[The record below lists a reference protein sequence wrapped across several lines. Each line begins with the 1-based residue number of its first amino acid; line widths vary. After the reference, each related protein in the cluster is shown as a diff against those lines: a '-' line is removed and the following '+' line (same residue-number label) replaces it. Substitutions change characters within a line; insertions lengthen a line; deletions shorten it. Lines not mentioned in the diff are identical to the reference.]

1 VSHRGEDNCSSF
13 DYDEFGTV
21 EQCFEDRLTIKP
33 QRPGLPLDVVLFDK
47 HGTFIGPVAA
57 ISDSFTDPRYVVH
70 VDGDLVFTSKC
81 IRVKTGDSVYYYN
94 CDRLSAETDVLLDE
108 LTLVEKKR
116 VMRDQKKRGKAR
128 INNQIMERVIDNLRD
143 MRIDDKQREEDE
155 HMEEEQKSTSK
166 NTKSIASIV
175 LKSYCNRKAIRDRL
189 EKQKARRY
197 RKSKA
202 RILGDLS
209 ELREEKQQSK
219 VRGGEQIED
228 EIELGKRNRPSKQ
241 LGLDS
246 LKNQST
252 DYSKNSWETDRNNS
266 SSVDKNP
273 FLANLNM
280 QIPEDNISSNPFLY
294 QLSCDGHQLKH
305 LFSAPPPNHK

>member
-1 VSHRGEDNCSSF
+1 M
-13 DYDEFGTV
+13 
-21 EQCFEDRLTIKP
+21 TIKP
-33 QRPGLPLDVVLFDK
+33 QRPGLPLDVVLFDRQ
-47 HGTFIGPVAA
+47 GTFIGPVVA
-57 ISDSFTDPRYVVH
+57 IADSLNDPKYVVH
-70 VDGDLVFTSKC
+70 VDGDLVYTSKC
-81 IRVKTGDSVYYYN
+81 MKVKTGDPVYYYN
-94 CDRLSAETDVLLDE
+94 CDRMSADTDVLMDE

-116 VMRDQKKRGKAR
+116 IMRDRKKRGKAR
-128 INNQIMERVIDNLRD
+128 ISNQIMERVIDNLRD

-175 LKSYCNRKAIRDRL
+175 LKSYCNRKAIGDRL

-197 RKSKA
+197 RKNKA
-202 RILGDLS
+202 RILGDLC

-219 VRGGEQIED
+219 VRGAEQIED
-228 EIELGKRNRPSKQ
+228 ELELGKRKRPSKQ

-246 LKNQST
+246 LINQST

-266 SSVDKNP
+266 SSADKNQ
-273 FLANLNM
+273 FLASLNM
-280 QIPEDNISSNPFLY
+280 QIPEDNINSNPFLC
-294 QLSCDGHQLKH
+294 QISGDGHQLKH